1 KGVAVAALGTL
12 AGGAA
17 WVLALSLFNVTV
29 QLSAPRWVLGRAL
42 ALYQTAAF
50 GGMALGSWLWG
61 WVAESHGL
69 PQALAGAAIALVLS
83 GLVGLRLP
91 LPDRTDLNL
100 DPLNRF
106 VEPLLSLDLKPR
118 SGPILIEVEY
128 LIGEAD
134 VADFLGLM
142 AERQR
147 LRLRDG
153 ARQWT
158 LQRDL
163 ANPALWVESYQ
174 TPTWVDYVRHNM
186 RRTQADATTFDGVS
200 ALHRGPAPPRVSRRI
215 IRQARWT
222 GEEPAPK
229 PPIDHH

>member
-1 KGVAVAALGTL
+1 MLVA
-12 AGGAA
+12 
-17 WVLALSLFNVTV
+17 
-29 QLSAPRWVLGRAL
+29 
-42 ALYQTAAF
+42 
-50 GGMALGSWLWG
+50 
-61 WVAESHGL
+61 
-69 PQALAGAAIALVLS
+69 

-91 LPDRTDLNL
+91 LPDRAELNL

-106 VEPLLSLDLKPR
+106 VEPPLALDLKPR

-128 LIGEAD
+128 RIDAANLPE
-134 VADFLGLM
+134 FLALM

-153 ARQWT
+153 ARHWA

-163 ANPALWVESYQ
+163 EDPEVWLESYQ
-174 TPTWVDYVRHNM
+174 TPTWIDYLRHNM
-186 RRTQADATTFDGVS
+186 RRTQADAGFFDRVRAMHKRPS
-200 ALHRGPAPPRVSRRI
+200 LPRVHRRI

-222 GEEPAPK
+222 GEESAPK